1 MKVSLNWLKDFV
13 DIKVNPKALA
23 QKLTMAGLEVG
34 SVEKYQDDF
43 VLEMEITANRPD
55 CLSILGIAQEVAAI
69 TGNKLQ
75 TTNYK
80 LQTTKKRFL
89 KTNFITI
96 QNTKDC
102 AFYRGCLIRGVEV
115 KASPDWLGKRL
126 EAVGVR
132 PVNNI
137 VDITNY
143 CLLEYGQPLH
153 AFDYSKINE
162 QIIVRR
168 AKNKEKILTI
178 DGKER
183 ELDEDVL
190 VISDKNKAIAIAGI
204 MGDKLSEVSAQTTD
218 VMLESAYFNPLL
230 IRRASRKMGLST
242 DSSYRFERQVDWQR
256 VRQAQD
262 KAVYLICKLSGG
274 KYADEKVAGITPR
287 SRVGNIRQEKDRTD
301 TPHVSAGRE
310 IIFDCAKANRILSLT
325 LSSDKIK
332 NIFSLLGF
340 SCKKSGKD
348 KLLVKIPAIRRDI
361 KIQEDLTEEL
371 ARIYGYDKIVA
382 TVPAMRSALIKNS
395 ESETIKSGLREIICG
410 LGFSE
415 AINYSLLSKL
425 MLDAAGLKK
434 EALHLRNP
442 LSSEQE
448 YLRPSLLPGLLN
460 SLAYNLNHKNVD
472 LKLFELG
479 HIFNADSSEEMVL
492 GIIATGKHIDT
503 WQVKKEFDFFS
514 LKGVT
519 QNILEHLG
527 FGLAEFLLT
536 QDNSTFSNA
545 EATKILCQGKEIGI
559 QGRIDNRIL
568 LNFGIKNAGP
578 VFYAEILIKDLLSC
592 KSNPRK
598 FSALP
603 VYPSMVRD
611 LSIAVNKSVEYSDI
625 VTLIEKEA
633 AGYLNNIKLVD
644 VYKGEQIAAGCVGM
658 TISLE
663 FGLSDR
669 TLTDEEVTQ
678 IHNRITKSLKQEL
691 SIQIR

>member
-1 MKVSLNWLKDFV
+1 
-13 DIKVNPKALA
+13 
-23 QKLTMAGLEVG
+23 
-34 SVEKYQDDF
+34 
-43 VLEMEITANRPD
+43 
-55 CLSILGIAQEVAAI
+55 
-69 TGNKLQ
+69 
-75 TTNYK
+75 
-80 LQTTKKRFL
+80 
-89 KTNFITI
+89 
-96 QNTKDC
+96 
-102 AFYRGCLIRGVEV
+102 
-115 KASPDWLGKRL
+115 
-126 EAVGVR
+126 VGVR

-153 AFDYSKINE
+153 AFDYHKINA

-183 ELDEDVL
+183 ELNENIL